1 MKNTIIMSL
10 YLHKRQEIHDIEVP
24 LDITANELL
33 TALNQGYHLGI
44 DEKDIRQ
51 CYLKTENPIAL
62 LKGNKTIEE
71 YQLRNGSIINVTE

>member
-1 MKNTIIMSL
+1 MENTIIMSL
-10 YLHKRQEIHDIEVP
+10 YLHKRQEIPDIEVP
-24 LDITANELL
+24 LNITANELL

-44 DEKDIRQ
+44 DVEDIRQ

-71 YQLRNGSIINVTE
+71 YQLRNGTIINFTR